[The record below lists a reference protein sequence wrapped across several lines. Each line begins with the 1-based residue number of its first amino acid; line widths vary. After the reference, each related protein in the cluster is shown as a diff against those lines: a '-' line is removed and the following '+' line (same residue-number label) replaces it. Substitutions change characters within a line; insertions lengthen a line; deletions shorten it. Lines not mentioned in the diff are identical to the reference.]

1 MNIFSESYSNK
12 IFVIGELNWKDVINN
27 PINELSED
35 DENYVFLYHS
45 SYTDDDNKDYD
56 ENVDMDPLF
65 EKQMNYYMSTGMIFH
80 NTTSDDSNESE
91 KCKASSAT
99 SEKKSLS
106 KKTINLIKNIFPD
119 FLINFCIL
127 CFNADSDN
135 EDFGFGIDEENDGD
149 ELMRFT
155 QDKTAKKHDYIP
167 SRTKKIRTESIV
179 ARRPSSKKKTCK

>member
-1 MNIFSESYSNK
+1 LNIFSEPYSNK

-91 KCKASSAT
+91 KCKTSSAT

-106 KKTINLIKNIFPD
+106 KNIIN
-119 FLINFCIL
+119 
-127 CFNADSDN
+127 
-135 EDFGFGIDEENDGD
+135 
-149 ELMRFT
+149 
-155 QDKTAKKHDYIP
+155 
-167 SRTKKIRTESIV
+167 
-179 ARRPSSKKKTCK
+179 